1 MSGTKYIGPVP
12 RGVLPRATGLPDFP
26 FQFHK
31 TTKAQLLDK
40 YSSISRFFK
49 QAIQNPGVTQYNYFE
64 ENGYEYESRATYH
77 EDTNT
82 IIANTYVCPYSYNHH
97 VGSTCGCCGLKD

>member
-26 FQFHK
+26 FQFLATPK
-31 TTKAQLLDK
+31 EQLLGPHN
-40 YSSISRFFK
+40 SLTNLFK
-49 QAIQNPGVTQYNYFE
+49 KAIQNPGVTQYDYFE
-64 ENGYEYESRATYH
+64 ENGYEYEDRATYH

-82 IIANTYVCPYSYNHH
+82 VMANTYGCPYRYNHH
-97 VGSTCGCCGLKD
+97 VGSICKCCGLKD